1 MKNKGKKVIGFFWA
15 FLFCLTLFSQIVVFA
30 AQDEPKKSNT
40 RVYTVTFRAG
50 NVGSFDTDDF
60 SENDEIEVTENYI
73 KVKVKKGTSVAEAA
87 GEIWKDDKAL
97 NDWMKE
103 NVKVKADKK
112 KKPMYAVKALEAATE
127 KVTKNTEY
135 VLDYARL
142 KD

>member
-1 MKNKGKKVIGFFWA
+1 M
-15 FLFCLTLFSQIVVFA
+15 
-30 AQDEPKKSNT
+30 
-40 RVYTVTFRAG
+40 TFRAG

-60 SENDEIEVTENYI
+60 SENDKIEVTENYI
-73 KVKVKKGTSVAEAA
+73 KVKVKKGMSVAEAA

-103 NVKVKADKK
+103 NVKVKTDKK